1 MAPHDGGAHALRVKP
16 ENFCHTLDSDICFF
30 ERDHGHE
37 DARRAH
43 KDANAALDC
52 VVGTDHA
59 KHKLDRV
66 DDPGT
71 REEKGKNVRIA
82 IRALAVAALFMGGL
96 ANCASV
102 DSNGHVTITG
112 GVIDRQA
119 FSECSTI
126 LSVTITDSVTKIGKV
141 RYSLSPPRSTRQ
153 GKRLADPRCFA
164 RSKPFITPRSPR
176 SPFPTRSSP
185 SLMYAPLAPRP
196 TRQGNP
202 AG

>member
-52 VVGTDHA
+52 VVDTDHA
-59 KHKLDRV
+59 KHKLDHV
-66 DDPGT
+66 DVPGT
-71 REEKGKNVRIA
+71 REEKVKNVRIV
-82 IRALAVAALFMGGL
+82 IRALAVAALFKGGL

-112 GVIDRQA
+112 VIDHHA
-119 FSECSTI
+119 FEGCSTI
-126 LSVTITDSVTKIGKV
+126 RSVTITDSVTKIGNV
-141 RYSLSPPRSTRQ
+141 RYSLPPAQLVKGSGRLTRAVPRAV
-153 GKRLADPRCFA
+153 RL
-164 RSKPFITPRSPR
+164 
-176 SPFPTRSSP
+176 
-185 SLMYAPLAPRP
+185 
-196 TRQGNP
+196 
-202 AG
+202 